1 MQAGG
6 GDGVGR
12 KALEGCRGLEGCFA
26 RANCNDKATMDPLVG
41 GSEDNDPWLANDPLC
56 SLFS

>member
-12 KALEGCRGLEGCFA
+12 KILEGCRGLEGCFA
-26 RANCNDKATMDPLVG
+26 RANCNDKTTMDPLVG